1 MYDVK
6 KKDHNLAQYNNYTMS
21 KTLSMFEW
29 AGLPETIP
37 YFELEKLLQK
47 HGFAF
52 ITEVEGE
59 LYAFWGGI
67 GGVQDVYGNPT
78 QITINNVAL
87 GFNKTLDI
95 KEDGVLV
102 YNDDCMMG
110 LLPLITKFNSAL
122 VENDISL
129 YMAGITS
136 RMQTVISASDDKTK
150 TSAENYV
157 QKLID
162 GDVSVIG
169 EAALF
174 DGVKRQDATSSQ
186 GSAFTSLIEFH
197 QYVKASLHNELGL
210 NSNFNMKRERLTSG
224 EVESV
229 EDTLYPFIDNM
240 MKCRLKAVELINA
253 KYSTEIE
260 VDYGSVWS
268 KKNRELVDDIIE
280 PENTT
285 GGDVST
291 DNLKN
296 SPSALPSNGQQTPLE
311 SSLENSP
318 NEPTDES
325 TNGNE
330 EPLEE
335 PLDDSETDRET
346 DSETDSDKAE
356 VLAQQ
361 ISEAETMLEDE
372 TLSDEDREVWASL
385 LEELKGAE

>member
-6 KKDHNLAQYNNYTMS
+6 LKDKNLAQYNNYTMA

-29 AGLPETIP
+29 SGLPETIP

-52 ITEVEGE
+52 ITEVEGK

-102 YNDDCMMG
+102 HNDDCMMG

-122 VENDISL
+122 VENDINL
-129 YMAGITS
+129 FMAGINS
-136 RMQTVISASDDKTK
+136 RMQTVISASDNKTK
-150 TSAENYV
+150 TSADNYV

-174 DGVKRQDATSSQ
+174 DGIKRHDATSNQ

-253 KYSTEIE
+253 KYETEIN
-260 VDYGSVWS
+260 VDYGSVWN
-268 KKNRELVDDIIE
+268 KKNREMVDDIIE
-280 PENTT
+280 TENTD
-285 GGDVST
+285 GGEVLT

-296 SPSALPSNGQQTPLE
+296 SQNALPTSGQQTPLE
-311 SSLENSP
+311 NSLENSP

-325 TNGNE
+325 TNGND
-330 EPLEE
+330 E
-335 PLDDSETDRET
+335 PLDDDETDRET
-346 DSETDSDKAE
+346 DREKAE

-361 ISEAETMLEDE
+361 ITEAETMLEDE
-372 TLSDEDREVWASL
+372 TLSDEDREVWQAL
-385 LEELKGAE
+385 LDELKGGE

>member
-1 MYDVK
+1 MYNVK
-6 KKDHNLAQYNNYTMS
+6 LKGKNLAQYNNYTMA

-29 AGLPETIP
+29 SELPETIP

-52 ITEVEGE
+52 ITEVEGK
-59 LYAFWGGI
+59 LYAFWGAI
-67 GGVQDVYGNPT
+67 GGIQDAYGNPT
-78 QITINNVAL
+78 QIIINNVAL

-102 YNDDCMMG
+102 HSDDCMMG

-122 VENDISL
+122 VENDINLS
-129 YMAGITS
+129 MAGITS

-253 KYSTEIE
+253 RYETEIE
-260 VDYGSVWS
+260 VDYGSVWN

-280 PENTT
+280 TENTE
-285 GGDVST
+285 GSDVSN
-291 DNLKN
+291 DNLEN
-296 SPSALPSNGQQTPLE
+296 SPSNSPSNGQQEPLE
-311 SSLENSP
+311 DSSENSP

-325 TNGNE
+325 TNGSG

-335 PLDDSETDRET
+335 SETDLEPDLELDLEPDVET
-346 DSETDSDKAE
+346 AE
-356 VLAQQ
+356 SLAQQ
-361 ISEAETMLEDE
+361 IAEAETMLEDE
-372 TLSDEDREVWASL
+372 TLSDEDLGVWQAL
-385 LEELKGAE
+385 LDELKGDE

>member
-6 KKDHNLAQYNNYTMS
+6 KKEHNLAQYNNYTMA

-29 AGLPETIP
+29 ADLPETIP

-52 ITEVEGE
+52 ITEVEGK

-67 GGVQDVYGNPT
+67 GGLQDVYGNPT
-78 QITINNVAL
+78 QITINNVSL

-102 YNDDCMMG
+102 HNDDCMMG

-122 VENDISL
+122 VENDINL
-129 YMAGITS
+129 FTAGITS
-136 RMQTVISASDDKTK
+136 RMQTLLSASDDKTK
-150 TSAENYV
+150 AGAEAYV
-157 QKLID
+157 EKLIN

-174 DGVKRQDATSSQ
+174 DGIKRQDATSSQ

-253 KYSTEIE
+253 KYETGIN
-260 VDYGSVWS
+260 VDYGSVWN
-268 KKNRELVDDIIE
+268 KKNREMVDDIIE
-280 PENTT
+280 PENTE

-296 SPSALPSNGQQTPLE
+296 SPSNSPSNGQQEPLE
-311 SSLENSP
+311 NSLENSP

-325 TNGNE
+325 TNGSE

-346 DSETDSDKAE
+346 DTEKAE

-372 TLSDEDREVWASL
+372 TLSDEDKEVWQAL
-385 LEELKGAE
+385 LDELKGGE